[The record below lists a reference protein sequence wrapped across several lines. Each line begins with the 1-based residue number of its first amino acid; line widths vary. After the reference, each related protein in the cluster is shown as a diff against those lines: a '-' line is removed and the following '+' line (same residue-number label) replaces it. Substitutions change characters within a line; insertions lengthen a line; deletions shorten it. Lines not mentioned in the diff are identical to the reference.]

1 MLWVGHN
8 ALSDMCKFNDILN
21 VKICK
26 PFQVNNRF
34 IVCLGT
40 EGRVDIRVF
49 WDVWRFPTLAVAF
62 EGSLMRRT
70 QVYHVAMNITKKSTT
85 WIAYVA
91 QKFELLRNINNA
103 ALRLN

>member
-1 MLWVGHN
+1 MHF
-8 ALSDMCKFNDILN
+8 SEMCKFNDILN

-40 EGRVDIRVF
+40 EGRVEIRLF
-49 WDVWRFPTLAVAF
+49 WDVWRFLTLEVAF
-62 EGSLMRRT
+62 GSSLMHAT
-70 QVYHVAMNITKKSTT
+70 QVYHVTMNITKKSTT

-91 QKFELLRNINNA
+91 QKLELLGNINNA
-103 ALRLN
+103 ALRLNSI